1 MYKHNLVE
9 PVGKI
14 VCVGRNYLEHIK
26 ELNNP
31 VPKAPIIFMKP
42 STSFVPL
49 SEPISLPTHAKEC
62 HHEIEIAVLIGETI
76 YAGETVDIAS
86 KIAGYGLALDLTLR
100 DIQQQLKQD
109 GHPWEM
115 AKAFD
120 KSCPISPFIP
130 RDEFSDLED
139 ISFSLTING
148 KIRQQG
154 NSKMMMYGI
163 VELINYI
170 CKYFT
175 LLEGDV
181 VLTGTPSGVAAL
193 TSQDKLQLELNGK
206 YHFTTQVL

>member
-1 MYKHNLVE
+1 MYKHNLIE

-31 VPKAPIIFMKP
+31 IPKAPIIFMKP
-42 STSFVPL
+42 STSFVAL
-49 SEPISLPTHAKEC
+49 SEPISLPLHAKEC
-62 HHEIEIAVLIGETI
+62 HHEVEIAVLIAEKIGINEQNI
-76 YAGETVDIAS
+76 ES

-100 DIQQQLKQD
+100 DLQRQLKES

-120 KSCPISPFIP
+120 KSCPISPFICKS
-130 RDEFSDLED
+130 EFTDLNN
-139 ISFSLTING
+139 ISFSLTVNDQV
-148 KIRQQG
+148 RQQG

-163 VELINYI
+163 VELISYI

-175 LLEGDV
+175 LLPGDV
-181 VLTGTPSGVAAL
+181 ILTGTPSGVAAL
-193 TSQDKLQLELNGK
+193 NSKDKLQLEFNGK
-206 YHFTTQVL
+206 HQFSSHVL